1 MLYFIVIINNINQLF
16 LETSGLSTGEYTPG
30 YEVAVGCRLPVKF
43 GALGSGV
50 LNFVLLFISLRF
62 QNITLYF
69 F

>member
-1 MLYFIVIINNINQLF
+1 MVTSYKTKF

-69 F
+69 SLNY